1 MKSPVK
7 FLSEVK
13 KEMSMVTW
21 PTKMETV
28 QTTFLVLLLS
38 LIAGIFFFCSDLIC
52 SHFIRFVLM

>member
-13 KEMSMVTW
+13 KEMGMVTW
-21 PTKMETV
+21 PTKMETA

-38 LIAGIFFFCSDLIC
+38 LISGVFFFCSDLIC